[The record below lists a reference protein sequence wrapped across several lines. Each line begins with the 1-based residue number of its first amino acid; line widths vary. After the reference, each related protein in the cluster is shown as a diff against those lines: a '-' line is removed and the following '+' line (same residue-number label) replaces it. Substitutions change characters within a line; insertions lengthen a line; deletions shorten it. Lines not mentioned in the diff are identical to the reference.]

1 MSGAE
6 SASTNFVVDGNVR
19 DNAFNGINFET
30 PNKIGAVVGYPGPNN
45 GVAAAAGNPGPKIVM
60 KGGNPDL
67 YDSVGTISDY
77 EEFAAKGGAK
87 RAKKGGN
94 RSPSPGPN
102 YLTFTNSPE
111 LEAGVYRKG
120 YAPVVRENNNFI
132 VGGKKRRRSKY
143 SKKVKKPHKK
153 SHKKFHVKSRKK
165 VHVKSHKKANKKSV
179 KKRKTIK
186 KKRGMLT
193 NLKKMLGMKGGN
205 PANFTPDTSVPNDRQ
220 YMTNQEFTNSYS
232 QGGKLAPLE
241 SALAN
246 PTLTTPTNNC

>member
-6 SASTNFVVDGNVR
+6 SASTNFVTDGNVR

-30 PNKIGAVVGYPGPNN
+30 PNKVGGVVGYPGPNS
-45 GVAAAAGNPGPKIVM
+45 GVAAAAGDAGVKIVM

-67 YDSVGTISDY
+67 YDNVGTISEY
-77 EEFAAKGGAK
+77 EEFVKGGAK
-87 RAKKGGN
+87 RGKKGGN
-94 RSPSPGPN
+94 RSPVQGPN
-102 YLTFTNSPE
+102 YLAFIDSPD
-111 LEAGVYRKG
+111 LQSGVYGKG
-120 YAPVVRENNNFI
+120 YAPVVRENNNVT
-132 VGGKKRRRSKY
+132 VGGKKRRKSKY
-143 SKKVKKPHKK
+143 SKKAKKHHKKTHKKVHKKTHKKVHKK
-153 SHKKFHVKSRKK
+153 SHKKV
-165 VHVKSHKKANKKSV
+165 HKKSG
-179 KKRKTIK
+179 KKRKTMK
-186 KKRGMLT
+186 KKPGMLT

-205 PANFTPDTSVPNDRQ
+205 PANFTPDPSVPSDRQ